1 MIVLCGAI
9 EQGADAL
16 LGHLDGSF
24 YGLVQRRFEF
34 GSGCA
39 SGHAA
44 SSRQAAR
51 RAQRPWVRAIFVLA
65 QVSSMKARRHPP
77 RWCLHRP
84 GVFVGSRNGPARL
97 HPGFFAV
104 QPGHHEATGSG
115 SGVPGH
121 ADWENLSVN
130 SSGR

>member
-9 EQGADAL
+9 EHGADAL

-24 YGLVQRRFEF
+24 YGLAQRRFEF

-51 RAQRPWVRAIFVLA
+51 RVQRPWVCAIFVLA

-84 GVFVGSRNGPARL
+84 GVFVEVETVLLACIQAFLQFSQGIMRQLVA
-97 HPGFFAV
+97 
-104 QPGHHEATGSG
+104 EAAFRDMRIGETC
-115 SGVPGH
+115 
-121 ADWENLSVN
+121 
-130 SSGR
+130 R

>member
-16 LGHLDGSF
+16 LGHLDGSY
-24 YGLVQRRFEF
+24 YGLAQRRFEF
-34 GSGCA
+34 GCA

-65 QVSSMKARRHPP
+65 QVSSMKATEVVPP
-77 RWCLHRP
+77 
-84 GVFVGSRNGPARL
+84 
-97 HPGFFAV
+97 
-104 QPGHHEATGSG
+104 
-115 SGVPGH
+115 
-121 ADWENLSVN
+121 
-130 SSGR
+130 SSGRLCGEEVETVLLACIQAFLQFSQGIMRQLVAEAAFRDMRIGKTCR

>member
-1 MIVLCGAI
+1 M
-9 EQGADAL
+9 L

-24 YGLVQRRFEF
+24 YGLAQRRFEF

-84 GVFVGSRNGPARL
+84 GVFVEVETVLLACIQAFLQFSQGIMRQLVA
-97 HPGFFAV
+97 
-104 QPGHHEATGSG
+104 EAAFRDMRIGKTC
-115 SGVPGH
+115 
-121 ADWENLSVN
+121 
-130 SSGR
+130 R

>member
-24 YGLVQRRFEF
+24 YGLAQRRFEF

-51 RAQRPWVRAIFVLA
+51 RAQRPWVCAIFVLA
-65 QVSSMKARRHPP
+65 QVSSKKARRHPP

-84 GVFVGSRNGPARL
+84 GVFVEVETVLLACIQAFLQFSQGIMRQLVA
-97 HPGFFAV
+97 
-104 QPGHHEATGSG
+104 EAAFRDMRIGETC
-115 SGVPGH
+115 
-121 ADWENLSVN
+121 
-130 SSGR
+130 R